1 MIAPIKWRKI
11 GQSFHQ
17 CKSIVFNALRQ
28 AVDKVELFYHNTYGK
43 FIFLYICI
51 YRVMEID
58 VHFFHHYWLTPYRA
72 RS

>member
-11 GQSFHQ
+11 GQKLHQ
-17 CKSIVFNALRQ
+17 CKSFVFNGLRP
-28 AVDKVELFYHNTYGK
+28 AVDKVELFYYYTHGK

-51 YRVMEID
+51 YRVMEND
-58 VHFFHHYWLTPYRA
+58 VHLFHHSWLTPYRA

>member
-11 GQSFHQ
+11 GQKLHQ
-17 CKSIVFNALRQ
+17 CKSIVFNGLRLI
-28 AVDKVELFYHNTYGK
+28 VDKVELFYYNTYGK
-43 FIFLYICI
+43 FIFLYIRI

-58 VHFFHHYWLTPYRA
+58 VHFLHHYWLTPYRA